1 MGTLNYETNEWERRL
16 REACFPVTLSDVLTG
31 NPRKLSRRFKA
42 IVRQDDH
49 GGGEPFAIVT
59 NRYQLIRNDDALELG
74 LEAFEH
80 VFGPKARESM
90 SVFNVITGREGGTFL
105 ADFTAPK
112 LESRIPAPQG
122 SNPSREDAQEGEL
135 HKFFLRVTNSYNRT
149 QAVRIETGICR
160 WICRNGMIFGT
171 QSIRFRDPHHRS
183 KMQLMDDIAQTAKRL
198 ATEKLPAEIG
208 ATYGRSLD
216 PGMSVLEGIWQTLRL
231 AVPVPNPRAPN
242 GKQWTKR
249 CRDLQEVGETYDR
262 NHGRTVFSAL
272 QGAAEWARS
281 QGDQA
286 PIQRHSFERRCGEM
300 LEIVQRGRSGQSG
313 RSKRKSR

>member
-16 REACFPVTLSDVLTG
+16 REACFPVTLADVLTG

-42 IVRQDDH
+42 IVRQDDN
-49 GGGEPFAIVT
+49 GGAEPFAIVT

-90 SVFNVITGREGGTFL
+90 TVFNVITGREGGDL
-105 ADFTAPK
+105 PRRLYGSDSLNA
-112 LESRIPAPQG
+112 RIPAPSGAPIFLTG
-122 SNPSREDAQEGEL
+122 SDAQEGEL
-135 HKFFLRVTNSYNRT
+135 HKFFLRVTNSYNKT

-183 KMQLMDDIAQTAKRL
+183 KIQLMDDIAQTAKRL
-198 ATEKLPAEIG
+198 ATERLPAEIG

-231 AVPVPNPRAPN
+231 AVP
-242 GKQWTKR
+242 
-249 CRDLQEVGETYDR
+249 
-262 NHGRTVFSAL
+262 
-272 QGAAEWARS
+272 GAEPACS
-281 QGDQA
+281 QRKAMDQA
-286 PIQRHSFERRCGEM
+286 VQGPPGGGRDIRPEPRTHR
-300 LEIVQRGRSGQSG
+300 VQRAAGGRRMGTKSG
-313 RSKRKSR
+313 RPSTDPATQL